1 LEEAIGTM
9 INQEDN
15 KANELNALTLA
26 YIGDAVIELFVR
38 KHLIYQGYVKPNALH
53 KECIRYVSAKGQA
66 AFLFNLLNEAVLTEE
81 EQGIVRK
88 GRNAKSSTVPKNT
101 DVQTYRYGT
110 AFECLIGYLNLKGQ
124 SKRVT
129 ELLDQL
135 MSFHSANTSQTMDK
149 GVTNKDQ

>member
-1 LEEAIGTM
+1 M
-9 INQEDN
+9 INQEEN
-15 KANELNALTLA
+15 KANEVSALTLA

-38 KHLIYQGYVKPNALH
+38 KRLIFQGYVKPNALH

-66 AFLFNLLNEAVLTEE
+66 AFLFYLLNEEGLTEE

-88 GRNAKSSTVPKNT
+88 GRNAKSGTVPKNT

-110 AFECLIGYLNLKGQ
+110 AFECLIGYLDLKGQ
-124 SKRVT
+124 AERVA

-135 MSFHSANTSQTMDK
+135 MTFHSDHKA
-149 GVTNKDQ
+149 

>member
-1 LEEAIGTM
+1 MLNNA
-9 INQEDN
+9 DN

-38 KHLIYQGYVKPNALH
+38 KQLIYQGYVKPNALH

-66 AFLFNLLNEAVLTEE
+66 SFLFNLLNEAGLTEE

-88 GRNAKSSTVPKNT
+88 GRNAKSGTVPKNT

-110 AFECLIGYLNLKGQ
+110 AFECLIGYLDLKGQ
-124 SKRVT
+124 AARVA
-129 ELLDQL
+129 ELLGQL
-135 MSFHSANTSQTMDK
+135 MAFHSVNVDQTAAPNPYGEK
-149 GVTNKDQ
+149 Q